1 MQKAIRNLCDWI
13 TKEIVFDKTVVVGA
27 NAASTASYVLVGKIL
42 TFLMTGVALVVVTR
56 LLGPSQYGIYTLAV
70 AFAGIFGT
78 AGYLG
83 IGTALTKFISE
94 AMQRKDR
101 KEINKI
107 VSNSLLI
114 VIVSGAVLTAIA
126 FLISGLISSYIFHSS
141 SFSYVIEIVSF
152 YIITSMLFGAIYET
166 MIGFGQSKDIA
177 IITGVEALLQAGIS
191 IGLAFDGFGA
201 LAPIFGLIIGS
212 FIGFAFGIFLVFRR
226 NRISLC
232 MPSFGYISKTVNFSF
247 PVAMSNMASNLLG
260 TFGIVFLG
268 FFVVPSIIGNLG
280 VATRAST
287 LLSMIFD
294 SITFA
299 LLPAF
304 SAALVN
310 SKLKGEVGRLYGY
323 VVYMAIALVSPLL
336 FYMAVFSREF
346 AALVFGAGYS
356 YAPAYISIM
365 SMGLLI
371 GAAGIYASTLLISA
385 NKVRLVF
392 KYNAAVSV
400 LVLLLFLFLVP
411 RFGVWAY
418 VGIAFILSPIISDI
432 LFVRE
437 ISAMFSVKLRYGKFA
452 RILLADVLVSAVA
465 LLAHIFFGGI
475 LMLAAAALV
484 FVLLYPPLVTL
495 LGGADAGDIET
506 IKKLSKNIPFIGRLM
521 AAVLNYAAMGVR

>member
-1 MQKAIRNLCDWI
+1 MRDWI
-13 TKEIVFDKTVVVGA
+13 TRKIVFDKTVAAGS

-42 TFLMTGVALVVVTR
+42 TFLMTGIALVVVTR
-56 LLGPSQYGIYTLAV
+56 LIGPNQYGIYTLSV

-94 AMQRKDR
+94 ALNKKDR
-101 KEINKI
+101 KEINNI
-107 VSNSLLI
+107 VSNSLFI
-114 VIVSGAVLTAIA
+114 VMVSGVVLTVVA
-126 FLISGLISSYIFHSS
+126 FLISGLVSSYMFHSS
-141 SFSYVIEIVSF
+141 SLSYVIEIVSF
-152 YIITSMLFGAIYET
+152 YIITSMLFGSIYET
-166 MIGFGQSKDIA
+166 MIGFGQNRDIA
-177 IITGVEALLQAGIS
+177 IITGLEAFLQAGIS

-212 FIGFAFGIFLVFRR
+212 FIGFAFGMLLVFKR

-232 MPSFGYISKTVNFSF
+232 MPSFGYMSRIVNFSF

-323 VVYMAIALVSPLL
+323 VVYMAIVLISPLL

-346 AALVFGAGYS
+346 AALVFGASYS

-365 SMGLLI
+365 SIGLLI
-371 GAAGIYASTLLISA
+371 GIAGVYASTLLISA
-385 NKVRLVF
+385 NKVKLVF
-392 KYNAAVSV
+392 KYNALVSV

-411 RFGVWAY
+411 QFGVWAY
-418 VGIAFILSPIISDI
+418 VGIAFILSPIISDV

-437 ISAMFSVKLRYGKFA
+437 ISRMFSIKLRYGKFA
-452 RILLADVLVSAVA
+452 KIVLADILVSAAA
-465 LLAHIFFGGI
+465 LLAHVFFGGV
-475 LMLAAAALV
+475 LMLAIAAIV
-484 FVLLYPPLVTL
+484 FVLLYPPLVTM
-495 LGGADAGDIET
+495 LGGADIGDIET
-506 IKKLSKNIPFIGRLM
+506 IKKLSKNIPVIGNIM
-521 AAVLNYAAMGVR
+521 EVMLNYAAVGIR